1 MKMSE
6 FLSLATAAKRAN
18 DMSKSITP
26 ETHIQNLTSD
36 EQELVRA
43 AIRRIMA
50 ERRDNLIGRA
60 GVKIEV
66 EA

>member
-6 FLSLATAAKRAN
+6 FMSLATAAKRAD
-18 DMSKSITP
+18 DMVKAAEP
-26 ETHIQNLTSD
+26 ERHIQNLTID
-36 EQELVRA
+36 EQNLVRA

-50 ERRDNLIGRA
+50 ERRDNLIERA

-66 EA
+66 EV